1 LIDAATSSATG
12 NAPAISRSWYLSLV
26 LLGSAIFFCYSG
38 AFLYFFVD
46 DEAIP
51 LVYAVNLARGHG
63 LIYTAL
69 EGRLEGYSDFLHV
82 LWSWALFEATSIAH
96 GQRLTVLLVGKGVSL
111 LAGLGIIIVC
121 ARTMRSCEVGK
132 TGMAAG
138 LVFLAL
144 AGPLAVW
151 SCSSLETVPFSLM
164 LAGLWSIG
172 LVDLGKARWAPVVAV
187 ALAAVA
193 ILERID
199 GILYVLVIL
208 GAVTPLRGD
217 RRIHFTVLAGIGAIA
232 VAYHAWRFAY
242 FGSWFSA
249 PLLAKV
255 LYHLEP
261 PRHAMV
267 KEPALPYFV
276 AFVRVYGLAAAIG
289 LAGAAAAAW
298 RVPAARRTMAA
309 VVVLAAYVAVVGDW
323 MFGWRFTVPLLP
335 LVAFVIG
342 CAVTQ
347 APSPW
352 AWALTAVV
360 GFLSASEARAFLREY
375 VAEERRPIFWAAPG
389 AGLGAWLAPYYD
401 LVNTARPL
409 IKPGER
415 IAYNQAGLL
424 PYLLDAENI
433 DDLGICSKFVA
444 GLPTTDIYYTQVGR
458 FSPPEDGPVL
468 STAHAYLLYQDVQF
482 LISRTDLLL
491 KANWG
496 AVPDQLLGG
505 YFRRIAMDRSGE
517 NAIYGRTGKPADDY
531 RKNPDLFTENVA
543 HISHIRRAA
552 IGAET
557 LLDDELESR
566 LPFLRGQRLHMTV
579 NPNADLTFTFAPHD
593 ADVKV
598 SAVYIGRLAAREPLL
613 SELEL
618 LDKRAQVRKRIT
630 VNVNRFET
638 PIWEQFPPLD
648 ASTLAIHL
656 RGRLA
661 TRVTIGDVRVEGQ
674 TEELRAYLRRAL
686 TFPHPGLC

>member
-1 LIDAATSSATG
+1 MIDPATSSATS
-12 NAPAISRSWYLSLV
+12 NAPAISRSWYLSL
-26 LLGSAIFFCYSG
+26 LLFGSAIFLCYSA

-51 LVYAVNLARGHG
+51 LVYAVNVARGRG

-69 EGRLEGYSDFLHV
+69 EGRVEGYSDFLHI

-111 LAGLGIIIVC
+111 LAGLGIVIVC
-121 ARTMRSCEVGK
+121 ARTMRRCEVGRA
-132 TGMAAG
+132 GMTAG

-187 ALAAVA
+187 ALAAGA

-199 GILYVLVIL
+199 GVLYVLVIL
-208 GAVTPLRGD
+208 GAVTPLGGD
-217 RRIHFTVLAGIGAIA
+217 RRMRLTVLTGIGAIA
-232 VAYHAWRFAY
+232 VAYHAWRFTY
-242 FGSWFSA
+242 FGTLLSA

-267 KEPALPYFV
+267 KEPAAPYVV
-276 AFVRVYGLAAAIG
+276 AFLRLYGLAAAIG
-289 LAGAAAAAW
+289 LAGAVAAAW
-298 RVPAARRTMAA
+298 RVPAARRTIAA
-309 VVVLAAYVAVVGDW
+309 VVVLAVYVAVVGDW

-335 LVAFVIG
+335 QVAFVIG

-347 APSPW
+347 APSRW

-360 GFLSASEARAFLREY
+360 GFLSVSEARAFTREY
-375 VAEERRPIFWAAPG
+375 VAEERRPIFWAAPR

-401 LVNTARPL
+401 LINTSRPL

-458 FSPPEDGPVL
+458 FSPPEDGPAFW
-468 STAHAYLLYQDVQF
+468 TAHAYLLYQDVQF
-482 LISRTDLLL
+482 FISRTDLLL
-491 KANWG
+491 KANSG
-496 AVPDQLLGG
+496 AVPDELLGG

-517 NAIYGRTGKPADDY
+517 NAIYGRTSKPVDDY
-531 RKNPDLFTENVA
+531 RRNPDLFMENVA
-543 HISHIRRAA
+543 HISHIRRAT
-552 IGAET
+552 IGPET
-557 LLDDELESR
+557 LRDAELESR

-579 NPNADLTFTFAPHD
+579 NPNADITFTFAPQ
-593 ADVKV
+593 DVRV
-598 SAVYIGRLAAREPLL
+598 SAVYIGRLAAHEPLI
-613 SELEL
+613 SQLEL
-618 LDKRAQVRKRIT
+618 LDMHAQVRKRIT
-630 VNVNRFET
+630 VNVNRYET
-638 PIWEQFPPLD
+638 PVWEQFPPLD
-648 ASTLAIHL
+648 ASAMAIHF
-656 RGRLA
+656 RGGPA
-661 TRVTIGDVRVEGQ
+661 TRVTIGDLRIEGQ
-674 TEELRAYLRRAL
+674 TEELRGYLQRTLA
-686 TFPHPGLC
+686 FSKP